1 MARSKTSKP
10 SSLICKDGATTPWL
24 SDRRTP
30 PRSSSGIIP
39 AAWARGYHP
48 FALPPGLR
56 VLHRLAAA
64 VMIFAVAGAARAEMG
79 SLWKADSSR
88 SMFADKRA
96 RSVGDILTI
105 LVQENTT
112 ASKDNSTKT
121 SKKSSVNA
129 SLDTLLYSPAASGF
143 LTKGGQLPA
152 MQFGGA
158 QDFDGGGKI
167 NNSER
172 ISGRVAVRVVDTLP
186 NGNMMIEGRRETFFS
201 GEKQETILRGIVR
214 SEDVMANNTV
224 YSYNV
229 NDASIRFVSK
239 GTISDNQRK
248 GWLHRT
254 WEKVT
259 PF

>member
-1 MARSKTSKP
+1 MPRSKTNK
-10 SSLICKDGATTPWL
+10 
-24 SDRRTP
+24 
-30 PRSSSGIIP
+30 RSSSTSRPLRESAGSP
-39 AAWARGYHP
+39 QLRARGAAARKFSLWHYP
-48 FALPPGLR
+48 FAVPVSLR
-56 VLHRLAAA
+56 ALLRLAALVLA
-64 VMIFAVAGAARAEMG
+64 LAQFSLEVRAEMG
-79 SLWKADSSR
+79 SLWKADSAR

-96 RSVGDILTI
+96 RAVGDILTI

-129 SLDTLLYSPAASGF
+129 SIDTFLYSPGASGF
-143 LTKGGQLPA
+143 LTKGGRMPA
-152 MQFGGA
+152 MQFGGS

-172 ISGRVAVRVVDTLP
+172 ITGRVAVRVVDTLP
-186 NGNMMIEGRRETFFS
+186 NGNMIIEGRRDTHIS

-224 YSYNV
+224 FSYNV
-229 NDASIRFVSK
+229 TDASIRFVSK

-248 GWLHRT
+248 GWLFRV

>member
-1 MARSKTSKP
+1 MPRSKTNK
-10 SSLICKDGATTPWL
+10 
-24 SDRRTP
+24 
-30 PRSSSGIIP
+30 RSSSASKSSQRGSRDARLT
-39 AAWARGYHP
+39 AADAVVRPFSVWHYP
-48 FALPPGLR
+48 FAVPLGLR
-56 VLHRLAAA
+56 TLCRVAAMVL
-64 VMIFAVAGAARAEMG
+64 VAGGLTLPAPAETG
-79 SLWKADSSR
+79 SLWKGDTAR

-96 RSVGDILTI
+96 RAVGDILTI
-105 LVQENTT
+105 LVQENTSAT
-112 ASKDNSTKT
+112 KDNSTKT

-129 SLDTLLYSPAASGF
+129 SIDTFFYSPAASGL
-143 LTKGGQLPA
+143 LTKGGRMPA

-172 ISGRVAVRVVDTLP
+172 INGRLAVRVVDTLP
-186 NGNMMIEGRRETFFS
+186 NGNLIIEGRRDTFFS

-214 SEDVMANNTV
+214 GEDVMANNTV
-224 YSYNV
+224 YSYNIT
-229 NDASIRFVSK
+229 DASIRFVSK

-248 GWLHRT
+248 GWLFRV

>member
-1 MARSKTSKP
+1 MARSKTNRP
-10 SSLICKDGATTPWL
+10 SSSICKAIEAAPASPTVAGAAPVVGNP
-24 SDRRTP
+24 RRFTVW
-30 PRSSSGIIP
+30 S
-39 AAWARGYHP
+39 
-48 FALPPGLR
+48 FAFAVPSGLR
-56 VLHRLAAA
+56 MLQRLAGAIA
-64 VMIFAVAGAARAEMG
+64 LLALAGGAARAEVG
-79 SLWKADSSR
+79 SLWKADGSR

-96 RSVGDILTI
+96 RAVGDILTI
-105 LVQENTT
+105 LVQENTS

-129 SLDTLLYSPAASGF
+129 GIDTFFYSPASSGF

-152 MQFGGA
+152 MQFAGA

-167 NNSER
+167 NNTER
-172 ISGRVAVRVVDTLP
+172 INGRVAVRVVDTLP
-186 NGNMMIEGRRETFFS
+186 NGNMIIEGRRETFFS
-201 GEKQETILRGIVR
+201 GEKQETILRGMVR
-214 SEDVMANNTV
+214 TEDVMANNTV

-248 GWLHRT
+248 GWLHRV